1 MGVHGEHFN
10 VGTLPEVNWLMIVKV
25 VAISVIAA
33 VVSIFFCKAMHG
45 AHHFFGRIKNEY
57 LRAIIG
63 GAIIIALTLLAGNSD
78 YNGGGL
84 HIIEAVFNEGNVEYE
99 AFLLKIVFT
108 AITIGA
114 GFKGGEI
121 VPTLFIGATLGGAV
135 GSIIGLP
142 IPFAAALGIAA
153 LFCGVTNC
161 PLATVLLC
169 FELFGQEGLIFYVL
183 SAFLSFSLSGYYS
196 LYTGQKIVFSKI
208 SDEIIDQNGH

>member
-1 MGVHGEHFN
+1 M
-10 VGTLPEVNWLMIVKV
+10 
-25 VAISVIAA
+25 
-33 VVSIFFCKAMHG
+33 
-45 AHHFFGRIKNEY
+45 
-57 LRAIIG
+57 
-63 GAIIIALTLLAGNSD
+63 
-78 YNGGGL
+78 
-84 HIIEAVFNEGNVEYE
+84 
-99 AFLLKIVFT
+99 
-108 AITIGA
+108 
-114 GFKGGEI
+114 
-121 VPTLFIGATLGGAV
+121 

-208 SDEIIDQNGH
+208 SDEIVDQNGH